1 MRTSHICFVALLGLT
16 IILAG
21 CSGKTPEER
30 LERAALLMQQRDTLA
45 ATLEVREII
54 KKYPDHP
61 KAKEAHLMLAQLY
74 MADGRPDEALT
85 ELETVLEKEPQTTQI
100 GRETLQNYLRVLA
113 QMQRYDQAFKTID
126 EYQQKYGDD
135 EGTSLSLTVARADI
149 MTAAKQT
156 TGAREIL
163 SSLREDTTSPAVRS
177 LYRQMIAATYSVDK
191 NVSAALEL
199 YLNDYAATNDMT
211 TKQEIAATLTNFY
224 AQQGDYTNVRKW
236 LKEATELY
244 EKSVRDELDANRR
257 TEMATQLAKLYTEAN
272 NVAGAVQIMKN
283 LWDGQVSRDYVMPVT
298 SVYASVLLRAGK
310 YDEAL
315 AFMREIAAK
324 YPEMKVDSEVVRL
337 ETLKAQ
343 NQLEKAFPPDTSTL
357 AMKFFEDPLV
367 PEMPETSPAAGESD
381 SQTTASTTADVVETS
396 PSQVN

>member
-1 MRTSHICFVALLGLT
+1 MRTSHICFAALMGLSV
-16 IILAG
+16 ILAG

-61 KAKEAHLMLAQLY
+61 KAVEAHMLLAQLY

-85 ELETVLEKEPQTTQI
+85 ELETVLEKVPQTTQL
-100 GRETLQNYLRVLA
+100 GRETLQNYLRVLS
-113 QMQRYDQAFKTID
+113 QMQRYDQAFKAID
-126 EYQQKYGDD
+126 TYQKKYAED

-163 SSLREDTTSPAVRS
+163 SSLRENTTSPAVLG
-177 LYRQMIAATYSVDK
+177 LYRQMIASTYSVDQ
-191 NVSAALEL
+191 NVTAALDL
-199 YLNDYAATNDMT
+199 YLKDYETATDMT
-211 TKQEIAATLTNFY
+211 TKQEIAGTLTTFY
-224 AQQGDYTNVRKW
+224 AQQEDYPNVRKW
-236 LKEATELY
+236 LKEATALY
-244 EKSVRDELDANRR
+244 EKNVREELDANRR
-257 TEMATQLAKLYTEAN
+257 TEMATQLAKLYTQAN
-272 NVAGAVQIMKN
+272 NVEGAVQIMKN
-283 LWDGQVSRDYVMPVT
+283 LWDGQVSRDYLMPVS

-315 AFMREIAAK
+315 AYMREIATK
-324 YPEMKVDSEVVRL
+324 YPEMKVDGEVARL

-357 AMKFFEDPLV
+357 AMKFYEDPLV
-367 PEMPETSPAAGESD
+367 PQMPESAPASSEQD
-381 SQTTASTTADVVETS
+381 SQTTSSSTEVAGTS
-396 PSQVN
+396 PTQEN